1 MASAYQTSDKN
12 GDVGQ
17 RMGGGWGAMEARGM
31 AREGGPREGEGGRG
45 SYIFSEVLRR
55 RGHRITTIA
64 YRFVHLCVLVQLLG
78 ADVGPEGDQLADVL
92 RTHFT
97 KGQSNHVF
105 AEEQSA
111 RISGAGAQVHLSAS
125 PRLPP
130 DRTRRGWLQAP
141 AISPH
146 SGTALINGC
155 LRA

>member
-1 MASAYQTSDKN
+1 
-12 GDVGQ
+12 
-17 RMGGGWGAMEARGM
+17 M

-97 KGQSNHVF
+97 KVSPTTCLQRSSLPGYR
-105 AEEQSA
+105 A
-111 RISGAGAQVHLSAS
+111 RARKH
-125 PRLPP
+125 
-130 DRTRRGWLQAP
+130 T
-141 AISPH
+141 
-146 SGTALINGC
+146 
-155 LRA
+155 